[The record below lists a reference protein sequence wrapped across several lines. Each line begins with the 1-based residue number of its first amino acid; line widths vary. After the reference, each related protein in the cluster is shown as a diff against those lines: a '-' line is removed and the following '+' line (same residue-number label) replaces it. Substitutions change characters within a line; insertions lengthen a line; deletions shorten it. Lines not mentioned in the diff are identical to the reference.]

1 MKNPK
6 VTPRPYQVECLDAVS
21 KTVESGVK
29 RALVVMASGL
39 GKTLTSAFAIERFF
53 AGRDFGR
60 VLVLCHSEAILS
72 QSKDKLKSYFGEE
85 YSYGMFTGHERA
97 VRRTDFLFATFQT
110 MKEHRK
116 EFAKDLFSYIVVDE
130 AHHSHART
138 YFPTIKYFE
147 PEFLLGLTATPDRLD
162 GQNIEEIYG
171 TPVYE
176 LGFVEA
182 MSRGLLAECDYQLVL
197 DDMSQEK
204 LDECLESD
212 ERVSI
217 TQLNRTVFAPKRD
230 EEIVKLIKQYSAE
243 QEDSKT
249 MIFCKTIEHA
259 RRITRLMGEETA
271 LVHTRQGNL
280 TNDMTLEAFRQGR
293 IRTIVSVQ
301 MLNEG
306 VDVPD
311 ANVIVFLRNTVSE
324 NIFYQQLGRGT
335 RLSPG
340 KAKVKVLDFVG
351 NCERIQMIL
360 ELKQNIEGFRAQ
372 TVVDSVSPHGTGE
385 ADSREKFTL
394 NIATP
399 EFKVRDIDILALL
412 AKACAYFYSDEA
424 LIKDYYNKALELG
437 GRGPTQSE
445 IDADP
450 KMATATTYRN
460 RFKTLENVAKLA
472 GVPYVGYYYN
482 DEELLQKLRDKAERE
497 GKTTLTKR
505 DLLSDESMPNPDTY
519 SKRFHGFGNALKLAG
534 LEYSFIEPYSDE
546 ELIELYV
553 KKSIQTNG
561 EAPTTT
567 EVEEDPDTP
576 SICTYLAHF
585 KSWEN
590 LRKKSGLKRRAKDW
604 VHATDQ
610 EILDAL
616 IAKTEKDGRTPTAK
630 DIGLDSSLPNFD
642 LIVKRFKS
650 YDNALKLAGLVKSP
664 RKKPIRSTE
673 RAELTNERLIEAAAN
688 IVRTNRRPLIQSDLD
703 SAMSIAGY
711 SAYRRRFGGMKAI
724 NDAVGTERILA
735 ELQNDS

>member
-1 MKNPK
+1 M
-6 VTPRPYQVECLDAVS
+6 PRPYQVECLDAIS
-21 KTVESGVK
+21 KAAESGLK

-39 GKTLTSAFAIERFF
+39 GKTLTSAFVIEQFF
-53 AGRDFGR
+53 AGREFGR
-60 VLVLCHSEAILS
+60 VLVLCHSEVILS
-72 QSKDKLKSYFGEE
+72 QSKDKFKSYFGEE

-116 EFAKDLFSYIVVDE
+116 EFSKDLFSYVVVDE

-138 YFPTIKYFE
+138 YFPTIKYFK

-171 TPVYE
+171 EPVYK
-176 LGFVEA
+176 LDFIEA

-204 LDECLESD
+204 LDECLKND
-212 ERVSI
+212 KKMPI
-217 TQLNRTVFAPKRD
+217 TQLNRTIFVPKRD
-230 EEIVKLIKQYSAE
+230 EEIVRLIKQYSAE
-243 QEDSKT
+243 QLDSKT

-259 RRITRLMGEETA
+259 RCITKMMGEDA
-271 LVHTRQGNL
+271 VLVHKGQSSL
-280 TNDMTLEAFRQGR
+280 TNDMALEAFRSGK
-293 IRTIVSVQ
+293 IRAIVSVQ

-335 RLSPG
+335 RLFPG
-340 KAKVKVLDFVG
+340 KTKVKVLDFVA
-351 NCERIQMIL
+351 NCERIQAVL
-360 ELKQNIEGFRAQ
+360 ELKQRLDDFQINAISDGL
-372 TVVDSVSPHGTGE
+372 THGAGE

-399 EFKVRDIDILALL
+399 EFKVRTIDIFSLL
-412 AKACAYFYSDEA
+412 AKVCAYFYSDET
-424 LIKDYYNKALELG
+424 LIKDYYNKAQELG

-460 RFKTLENVAKLA
+460 RFKTLENVAKMA
-472 GVPYVGYYYN
+472 GVPYVSYYYN

-505 DLLSDESMPNPDTY
+505 DILLDESMPNPDTY
-519 SKRFHGFGNALKLAG
+519 SNRFHGFGNALKLAG
-534 LEYSFIEPYSDE
+534 LEYGFVEPYSDE

-553 KKSIQTNG
+553 KKSTQTNG
-561 EAPTTT
+561 EAPTTA
-567 EVEEDPDTP
+567 EVDEDPDMP
-576 SICTYLAHF
+576 RSCTYLAHF

-590 LRKKSGLKRRAKDW
+590 LRKKSGLKRRTKDW

-610 EILDAL
+610 EILDVL
-616 IAKTEKDGRTPTAK
+616 IAKTKKDGRTPTSK
-630 DIGLDSSLPNFD
+630 DIKFDSSLPSFE

-650 YDNALKLAGLVKSP
+650 YDNALKLAGLIKSP
-664 RKKPIRSTE
+664 RRKPIRSTK

-688 IVRTNRRPLIQSDLD
+688 IVRTNRRPLTQSDLE
-703 SAMSIAGY
+703 STMSIAGY
-711 SAYRRRFGGMKAI
+711 SAYRRRFGGIKAI
-724 NDAVGTERILA
+724 NDAVGTKRILA

>member
-6 VTPRPYQVECLDAVS
+6 ITPRPYQVECLNAIS
-21 KTVESGVK
+21 KTVESGA
-29 RALVVMASGL
+29 RCALVVMASGL

-72 QSKDKLKSYFGEE
+72 QSKDKFKSYFGEE
-85 YSYGMFTGHERA
+85 YSYGMFTGHERT

-116 EFAKDLFSYIVVDE
+116 EFAKNLFSYVVIDE
-130 AHHSHART
+130 AHHSHACT

-171 TPVYE
+171 APVYE
-176 LGFVEA
+176 LDFIEA

-204 LDECLESD
+204 LDECLESN
-212 ERVSI
+212 EKMSI
-217 TQLNRTVFAPKRD
+217 SQLNRTVFVPKRD
-230 EEIVKLIKQYSAE
+230 EEIVRLIREYSAE
-243 QEDSKT
+243 QQDPKT
-249 MIFCKTIEHA
+249 MIFCKSIEHA
-259 RRITRLMGEETA
+259 RRITRLMGEEAA
-271 LVHTRQGNL
+271 LVHTRQGGM

-340 KAKVKVLDFVG
+340 KAKVKVLDFVA
-351 NCERIQMIL
+351 NCERIQAVL
-360 ELKQNIEGFRAQ
+360 ELKQSIDNFQGHSINDDFTRDAGN
-372 TVVDSVSPHGTGE
+372 

-399 EFKVRDIDILALL
+399 EFKIRTIDIFSLL
-412 AKACAYFYSDEA
+412 AKACAYFYSDET
-424 LIKDYYNKALELG
+424 LIKDYYNKAQELG

-472 GVPYVGYYYN
+472 GVPYVSYYYN

-497 GKTTLTKR
+497 GKVTLTKK
-505 DLLSDESMPNPDTY
+505 DILLDESMPNPDTY
-519 SKRFHGFGNALKLAG
+519 SQRFHGFSNALKLAG

-546 ELIELYV
+546 KLIELYV
-553 KKSIQTNG
+553 KKSTQTNG
-561 EAPTTT
+561 EAPTIT
-567 EVEEDPDTP
+567 EVDEDPDMP
-576 SICTYLAHF
+576 SSCTYLAHF

-604 VHATDQ
+604 VHATNQ

-630 DIGLDSSLPNFD
+630 DIDLDSNLPSFE

-650 YDNALKLAGLVKSP
+650 YDNALKLAGLIKSP
-664 RKKPIRSTE
+664 RKKPIRSTK

-688 IVRTNRRPLIQSDLD
+688 MVRANRRPITQGDLE
-703 SAMSIAGY
+703 SATSIAGY
-711 SAYRRRFGGMKAI
+711 SAYRRRFGGIKAI
-724 NDAVGTERILA
+724 NDVVGTERILA
-735 ELQNDS
+735 ELQNDN